1 LLKEIEPMLKKPGQ
15 LLPARQPLRLMA
27 APSIGEID
35 QFFAEVMRQ
44 TGTKLQLCWPNS
56 DKSADY
62 LLSAYIGKNG
72 GEAQWEFFSGSGK
85 NQQPLWTYVT
95 SDILLVT
102 NLIASSTMQAEY
114 KNAATGKRIKANDGY
129 GDIYQIPDTYY
140 RTALDL
146 MAKEQQKISML
157 NQSTLNRQPVT
168 SVLSGDLAQVDISNV
183 IQAISHS
190 RMTGRLNIVTPTG
203 NGEVYFVNGVPVHAK
218 SGGLQGDECLLT
230 MMICRH
236 GNFRFDPDIE
246 AEKKTVRQKT
256 DVLMLKGVLL
266 RDKAQFLNNSGL
278 QLDSVVKRKREDL
291 AEAEFEAVSSSV
303 ASGSHLEFS
312 MFAQKQ
318 FYLAIDNRATV
329 GELVDKLQLTESQWI
344 PLMCRMIKCDFVELV
359 NADPTHGPLP
369 LERKIVDR
377 QAIYSVMMSLRRPE
391 SGMYTF
397 PAFLYFLEQESIRS
411 LRSNKSLSIA
421 IVEMRISGP
430 HYEYRSPLPANILGE
445 CVRRIST
452 IKRDADLLGHYE
464 IFDAAVILPDTN
476 NKGAKTFASRI
487 IEAMRERPLTNE
499 TGAEIF
505 IAVGTATMPEDVGD
519 MGFLLAAAEAAK
531 NAAQRTTDGV
541 VSFHDIKEK

>member
-1 LLKEIEPMLKKPGQ
+1 
-15 LLPARQPLRLMA
+15 MA

-44 TGTKLQLCWPNS
+44 TGTKLQLCWPNN

-62 LLSAYIGKNG
+62 LLSAYIGKSG

-102 NLIASSTMQAEY
+102 NLIASSTTQTEY
-114 KNAATGKRIKANDGY
+114 KNAASGKRVKANDGY
-129 GDIYQIPDTYY
+129 GEIYQIPDTYY

-157 NQSTLNRQPVT
+157 NQSTLNRQTVT

-190 RMTGRLNIVTPTG
+190 RMTGRLNITTPTG
-203 NGEVYFVNGVPVHAK
+203 NGEIYFVNGVPVHAK
-218 SGGLQGDECLLT
+218 SGSLQGDECLLT

-236 GNFRFDPDIE
+236 GNFKFDPDIE

-318 FYLAIDNRATV
+318 FYLARDNKATV

-359 NADPTHGPLP
+359 NSDPTHGPLP

-377 QAIYSVMMSLRRPE
+377 QAIYTVMMSLRRPE
-391 SGMYTF
+391 SGMYTY

-411 LRSNKSLSIA
+411 LRSNKSLSLAVI
-421 IVEMRISGP
+421 EMRISGP

-476 NKGAKTFASRI
+476 NKGAKTFANRI

-519 MGFLLAAAEAAK
+519 MGFLLSAAEAAK

>member
-1 LLKEIEPMLKKPGQ
+1 MLKEIEPMLKKPGQ

>member
-1 LLKEIEPMLKKPGQ
+1 MLKKPGQ

-27 APSIGEID
+27 APTIGEID
-35 QFFAEVMRQ
+35 QFFSEVMRQ
-44 TGTKLQLCWPNS
+44 TGTKLQLCWPNA
-56 DKSADY
+56 DKSADF
-62 LLSAYIGKNG
+62 LLSAHISKDG

-102 NLIASSTMQAEY
+102 NLIASSMLQAEY
-114 KNAATGKRIKANDGY
+114 KTAATGKRVKAADGY
-129 GDIYQIPDTYY
+129 GEIYQIPDTYY

-157 NQSTLNRQPVT
+157 NQSARSRQPVT
-168 SVLSGDLAQVDISNV
+168 SVLAGDLAQVDISNV

-190 RMTGRLNIVTPTG
+190 RMSGRLNISTPTG

-218 SGGLQGDECLLT
+218 SGSLQGDECLLT

-278 QLDSVVKRKREDL
+278 QLDSVVKRKRADL

-318 FYLAIDNRATV
+318 FYLAIDDRATV

-359 NADPTHGPLP
+359 NSDPTHGQLP
-369 LERKIVDR
+369 LERKIIDR
-377 QAIYSVMMSLRRPE
+377 QAIYSVMMSLRRSE
-391 SGMYTF
+391 TGMYTY

-421 IVEMRISGP
+421 LVEMRISGP

-476 NKGAKTFASRI
+476 NRGAKTFGNRI

-499 TGAEIF
+499 AGAEIF

-541 VSFHDIKEK
+541 VSFHDIKEEK